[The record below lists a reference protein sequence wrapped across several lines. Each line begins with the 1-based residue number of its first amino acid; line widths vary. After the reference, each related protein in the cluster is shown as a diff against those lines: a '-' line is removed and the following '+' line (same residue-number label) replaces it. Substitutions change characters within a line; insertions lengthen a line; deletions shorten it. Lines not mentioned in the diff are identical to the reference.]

1 MEKIFLEFLN
11 IYFWVFICL
20 LCFEILAKAII
31 KTVRPEYEFKPENS
45 NFLIR
50 IITLTL
56 FIMSITLT

>member
-20 LCFEILAKAII
+20 LCFEILAKAINQ
-31 KTVRPEYEFKPENS
+31 TFRLEHEFEPENS
-45 NFLIR
+45 NFLIK